1 MDLKKTLCA
10 ELEENLRNNILPYW
24 IEGMTD
30 SRGGFYG
37 RRDGNDNL
45 DADAPKGAVL
55 NGRLLWT
62 FSAAYRRLGDE
73 AYLKAATE
81 AYHYLRDRFID
92 YDYGGVYWSVTAD
105 GRPLDTKKQF
115 YALGFAIYGLSEY
128 VRATGN
134 GEALELAVGLYR
146 CIERHSR
153 DTVRGG
159 YIEALTRDWK
169 PIGDM
174 RLSDKDANE
183 AKTMNTHLHIIEPYT
198 NLYRVW
204 PDEGLRRDIV
214 SLANLFMDVME
225 CPSTRH
231 LGLFFTEEWERRD
244 NNISYGHDI
253 EASWLLLETAHALGD
268 EELTTK
274 TLAHTRAIA
283 DAALEG
289 RSDEGWMAYERFA
302 DGHLD
307 TERHWWVQAEDVI
320 GLVYLYKFH
329 GVDMAL
335 EKAWKSWLYIKENIV
350 DKTGGEWHW
359 SRTAAGEVNRVDD
372 KAGFWKCPYHNSRMC
387 LEVMEQLG
395 SL

>member
-10 ELEENLRNNILPYW
+10 ELEENLRDNILPYW
-24 IEGMTD
+24 IEGMAD

-45 DADAPKGAVL
+45 DADAPRGAVL

-153 DTVRGG
+153 DAERGG

-225 CPSTRH
+225 CPATRH

-253 EASWLLLETAHALGD
+253 EASWLLLETAHVLGD
-268 EELTTK
+268 DALTAK

-350 DKTGGEWHW
+350 DKNGGEWHW

-387 LEVMEQLG
+387 LEVMEQLE